1 MHTVDSSASGL
12 IAGVI
17 NMPMWDKSLVSEYI
31 DWGFLPFCS
40 RGDCGGGI
48 LPLSQDSFW
57 GSRFGL
63 TVGTSLLVGHSMSG
77 SRVILEFLGNDFV
90 KMSIGDV
97 TIFIS
102 IFCGEEDG
110 VAEVRT
116 QCLTQTHHIVSTT
129 ESQPQKNLIGGLYA
143 GAVPLNHVLP
153 LIVRWILDSYVP
165 FL

>member
-1 MHTVDSSASGL
+1 MFIFLVTSLVFSVMDVRSPMCTMHIVDSSASGL

-63 TVGTSLLVGHSMSG
+63 TVGTSLLVGHSISC

-90 KMSIGDV
+90 NVSGGDV
-97 TIFIS
+97 FSFI
-102 IFCGEEDG
+102 
-110 VAEVRT
+110 
-116 QCLTQTHHIVSTT
+116 
-129 ESQPQKNLIGGLYA
+129 
-143 GAVPLNHVLP
+143 PLFYGN
-153 LIVRWILDSYVP
+153 
-165 FL
+165 F